1 MYYEEKQGGKIALVE
16 DEPSH
21 ALLMSYNLESRGM
34 KVTLFENDKLFL
46 ISEHDSD
53 FDFDLIIINV
63 NLHDV
68 EGLQLCASIRSRKL
82 EVPIL
87 FVTTSPSLENCLCSD
102 EPLDYLVKPFSI
114 KELID
119 KVNQLLA
126 NHEMK
131 KEYV

>member
-21 ALLMSYNLESRGM
+21 ALLMSYNLESKGM
-34 KVTLFENDKLFL
+34 KVALFQSDELFL
-46 ISEHDSD
+46 MSEHDI
-53 FDFDLIIINV
+53 DLVIINV

-68 EGLQLCASIRSRKL
+68 EGVQLCTSIRSRKL

-87 FVTTSPSLENCLCSD
+87 FVTTSPSIGNYLSSD
-102 EPLDYLVKPFSI
+102 EDLDYLVKPFSI

-119 KVNQLLA
+119 KVTQLLA
-126 NHEMK
+126 HHEMK